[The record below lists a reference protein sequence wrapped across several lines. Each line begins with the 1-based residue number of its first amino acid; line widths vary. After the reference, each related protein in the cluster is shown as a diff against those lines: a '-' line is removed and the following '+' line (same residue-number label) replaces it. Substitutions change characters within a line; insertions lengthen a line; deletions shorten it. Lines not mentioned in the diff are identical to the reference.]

1 MYFQTGHERAFGT
14 FPLKGAELESA
25 LESALD
31 VGYRAIDTAQM
42 YANEIDV
49 GKVVARST
57 IPRRELFITSKV
69 PTSEFTDSKFI
80 PSVEKSLNELQ
91 MSSLDV
97 LLVHWPQ
104 GDEDVRP
111 SLDWL
116 QQAKQQGLTKHIGI
130 SNYTSTQMR
139 IAKEHCSTQLV
150 TNQVEFHPLLDQSV
164 LLNAAQETGIP
175 LASYCSVARGKV
187 FDYPLFG
194 DIAKNHKVTAAQVV
208 LRWILQQ
215 GVSINAMSTKRD
227 NLAANFDVLSFE
239 LAQPEMQKI
248 NELTHTNFRIVD
260 KALVPWAPTWDNP
273 C

>member
-14 FPLKGAELESA
+14 FPLKGGELEAA
-25 LESALD
+25 LETALD
-31 VGYRAIDTAQM
+31 IGYRAIDTAQM

-49 GKVVARST
+49 GNVVKRSS
-57 IPRRELFITSKV
+57 ILRSDLFITSKV
-69 PTSEFTDSKFI
+69 PTSEFSEEAFI

-91 MSSLDV
+91 IEKLDV

-116 QQAKQQGLTKHIGI
+116 QQAKQRGLTEHIGI
-130 SNYTSTQMR
+130 SNYTSHQMHT
-139 IAKEHCSTQLV
+139 AKAHCSSELV
-150 TNQVEFHPLLDQSV
+150 TNQVEFHPLLDQSI
-164 LLNAAQETGIP
+164 LLNASKETGIP

-194 DIAKNHKVTAAQVV
+194 EIAKNHNVTPAQVV
-208 LRWILQQ
+208 LRWILQK
-215 GVSINAMSTKRD
+215 GVSINAMSTKRR
-227 NLAANFDVLSFE
+227 NLSANFDVLSFE
-239 LAQPEMQKI
+239 LNQAEMDKI
-248 NELTHTNFRIVD
+248 NALNKTNYRIVD
-260 KALVPWAPTWDNP
+260 KSLVPWAPTWDNP

>member
-1 MYFQTGHERAFGT
+1 MGSEMCIR
-14 FPLKGAELESA
+14 
-25 LESALD
+25 D
-31 VGYRAIDTAQM
+31 R
-42 YANEIDV
+42 
-49 GKVVARST
+49 RST

-194 DIAKNHKVTAAQVV
+194 DIAKNHKVTAAQV
-208 LRWILQQ
+208 
-215 GVSINAMSTKRD
+215 
-227 NLAANFDVLSFE
+227 LS
-239 LAQPEMQKI
+239 LI
-248 NELTHTNFRIVD
+248 HI
-260 KALVPWAPTWDNP
+260 
-273 C
+273 